1 MTDTLHKNVNVWKI
15 HFQIEA
21 DMWRDFLGSKAFGKA
36 PEQLCL
42 AIAEAAKILCTE
54 PVHPDCLEEYN
65 ACRLIP
71 LDKGA
76 AKDGTPGVRPIGV
89 GEVLRRLMGKLLIH
103 VIKKDITL
111 AAGPLQTCSGVKAG
125 IEAAIHAMRDKFDD
139 EQTEGILLVDAENA
153 FNNLNRATA
162 LQNIKEI
169 CPPFYRYLNN
179 TYQKPAKLVIND
191 QKKVEII
198 LSNEG
203 CTQGDV
209 TAMALYALGIK
220 PLLIDRLATSV
231 NKDNCAQ
238 CWFAD
243 DSSSCGK
250 LVEIRKWWDVLQVA
264 GPDYGYYPLPKKTV
278 LIVKQDYLDEAT
290 RIFDGTGITIS
301 ATGERHMG
309 AWVGS
314 TAHKE
319 KYVSEKVSDWVRDI
333 EELSRLAK
341 DEPQAVYS
349 CYTKAIAHR
358 WSYVQRTIPEISHLF
373 YPLEEVI
380 QDKLIPSLIG

>member
-1 MTDTLHKNVNVWKI
+1 
-15 HFQIEA
+15 
-21 DMWRDFLGSKAFGKA
+21 
-36 PEQLCL
+36 
-42 AIAEAAKILCTE
+42 
-54 PVHPDCLEEYN
+54 
-65 ACRLIP
+65 
-71 LDKGA
+71 
-76 AKDGTPGVRPIGV
+76 
-89 GEVLRRLMGKLLIH
+89 
-103 VIKKDITL
+103 
-111 AAGPLQTCSGVKAG
+111 
-125 IEAAIHAMRDKFDD
+125 
-139 EQTEGILLVDAENA
+139 
-153 FNNLNRATA
+153 
-162 LQNIKEI
+162 
-169 CPPFYRYLNN
+169 
-179 TYQKPAKLVIND
+179 
-191 QKKVEII
+191 
-198 LSNEG
+198 
-203 CTQGDV
+203 
-209 TAMALYALGIK
+209 MALYALGIK